1 MKAGGPSWRV
11 FLAFM
16 AAAALFVWW
25 SGQQLP
31 SIVAAHFDAAGVP
44 NAFMPRARYVWWML
58 AIVIG
63 LPLLTTLA
71 VQAGLRG
78 PDARLKVP
86 NADYWLAPERREA
99 ALAYARASIRGFS
112 IVLVVLLC
120 ALHWLVVRAN
130 RTAPAALANLP
141 FGSALLALA
150 LSCLLWARVML
161 GHFRRRP

>member
-1 MKAGGPSWRV
+1 MKSGGPSWRL
-11 FLAFM
+11 FLGFM
-16 AAAALFVWW
+16 AGAAVFVWW

-31 SIVAAHFDAAGVP
+31 PIVAAHFDAAGVP
-44 NAFMPRARYVWWML
+44 NGFMPRTQYVWLML

-63 LPLLTTLA
+63 VPLLTALA
-71 VQAGLRG
+71 VHASLRG
-78 PDARLKVP
+78 PNVRLKVP
-86 NADYWLAPERREA
+86 HADYWLAPERREA

-161 GHFRRRP
+161 SHFRRRP